1 MSIKDKTVERGVLIS
16 KIAVIV
22 FAMVCGRYFIEYMRL
37 PKAGDCLGMCFHYY
51 VLFVFRVE
59 IRKTTDSIYDFF
71 GYIKYCCHFR
81 ISYGITWFNVYGFND

>member
-37 PKAGDCLGMCFHYY
+37 PKAGIVWALQK
-51 VLFVFRVE
+51 VFIIMERCV
-59 IRKTTDSIYDFF
+59 RFSVRSIF
-71 GYIKYCCHFR
+71 
-81 ISYGITWFNVYGFND
+81 

>member
-37 PKAGDCLGMCFHYY
+37 PKAGLFGHVLSLLCIICFQGG
-51 VLFVFRVE
+51 
-59 IRKTTDSIYDFF
+59 D
-71 GYIKYCCHFR
+71 
-81 ISYGITWFNVYGFND
+81 

>member
-37 PKAGDCLGMCFHYY
+37 PKAGIVWACAFIIMYY
-51 VLFVFRVE
+51 LFSE
-59 IRKTTDSIYDFF
+59 IGRA
-71 GYIKYCCHFR
+71 H
-81 ISYGITWFNVYGFND
+81 V